1 VCLFGYGGGYV
12 MSHYREP
19 KDNEGHDGFIW
30 SKRLFAVIMALG
42 IALIGA
48 GNALAGGFS
57 SWGY

>member
-1 VCLFGYGGGYV
+1 
-12 MSHYREP
+12 MSHDREP
-19 KDNEGHDGFIW
+19 QDNEGHDGFIW
-30 SKRLFAVIMALG
+30 SKRVFAVLLALS